1 MKAGSMISDLT
12 EGAQASTSAEEP
24 LLVIEPT
31 RGVFSIDWQE
41 LWHYRELFYFLVW
54 RDVLVRYKQTVL
66 GVAWAVLQPLATMV
80 VLTLF
85 FGRLAKIPSDG
96 IPYPLFSYAALLL
109 WTFFSGSLNFAARS
123 LVSNYNV
130 VTKLYFP
137 RMILPTAPVI
147 AGLLD
152 LAIASLLMFVLM
164 AFYGLY
170 PTVRVV
176 AIPLM
181 VLVAFISTLGVGLFL
196 AAMNVKYRDFRFVV
210 PFLTQFWMFVSPVA
224 YPVSLIPEKWRLLY
238 YLNPMAGAIEG
249 FRWALFHTPMN
260 PWPGLGISAVA
271 GCVILAVG
279 LAYFQ
284 KTHRFFA
291 DII

>member
-1 MKAGSMISDLT
+1 MNSDSTDSAKASES
-12 EGAQASTSAEEP
+12 AQEP
-24 LLVIEPT
+24 FLVIEPVK
-31 RGVFSIDWQE
+31 GVFSIDWQE
-41 LWHYRELFYFLVW
+41 LWHYRELFWFLVW

-66 GVAWAVLQPLATMV
+66 GAAWAVLQPLATML

-96 IPYPLFSYAALLL
+96 LPYPLFSYAALLL

-123 LVSNYNV
+123 LVSNQNI

-137 RMILPTAPVI
+137 RVIMPTAPVI
-147 AGLLD
+147 GGLLD
-152 LAIASLLMFVLM
+152 LAIASLLMFALM
-164 AFYGLY
+164 AFYGVY
-170 PTVRVV
+170 PTVRVYCLPV
-176 AIPLM
+176 M
-181 VLVAFISTLGVGLFL
+181 VLVAFVATLGVGLFL

-238 YLNPMAGAIEG
+238 FLNPMAGAIEG
-249 FRWALFHTPMN
+249 FRWALLNTQAN
-260 PWPGLGISAVA
+260 PWPGVAISAVTA
-271 GCVILAVG
+271 FVGLLVG

-291 DII
+291 DVI